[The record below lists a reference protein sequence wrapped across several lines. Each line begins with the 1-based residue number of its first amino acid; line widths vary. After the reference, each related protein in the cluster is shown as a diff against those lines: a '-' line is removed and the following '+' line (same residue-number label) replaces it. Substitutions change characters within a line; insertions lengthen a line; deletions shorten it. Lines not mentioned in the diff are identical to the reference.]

1 MAEMEEKKKEPERNS
16 SNLSKPRRQSI
27 LMNTP
32 GTSLLRKSIS
42 MKVREK
48 MIVFSNIL
56 GLFKPF

>member
-1 MAEMEEKKKEPERNS
+1 VADEIEEKKKEPDRNS

-42 MKVREK
+42 VKVREK
-48 MIVFSNIL
+48 MILLVTY
-56 GLFKPF
+56 LFP